1 MRLGLGAILSFIA
14 ICCAG
19 CASQPAQPIVSTVA
33 PGQAKIVIRRT
44 DTPAC
49 IAGCAVQIE
58 ANGNHLVELAPGQT
72 FTGGVPAGTVALVA
86 WQSLDIGQY
95 KIEFKAVPGKSYAF
109 EVSPRI
115 EHRVA
120 GVLFGLSGLFAETVV
135 SGDHAG
141 GFQITPVQ

>member
-1 MRLGLGAILSFIA
+1 MRWGIGAVFSLIA

-19 CASQPAQPIVSTVA
+19 CASQPAPSIVAAVA
-33 PGQAKIVIRRT
+33 PGQAKITIKRT

-49 IAGCAVQIE
+49 IANCSVQID
-58 ANGNHLVELAPGQT
+58 ANGNHLAELAPGQS
-72 FTGGVPAGTVALVA
+72 FTGGVPAGTITLLA

-95 KIEFKAVPGKSYAF
+95 KLEFKAAPGKTYVF

-120 GVLFGLSGLFAETVV
+120 GIVFGLSGLFAETVA
-135 SGDHAG
+135 SGEHSG
-141 GFQITPVQ
+141 GFQITPVE